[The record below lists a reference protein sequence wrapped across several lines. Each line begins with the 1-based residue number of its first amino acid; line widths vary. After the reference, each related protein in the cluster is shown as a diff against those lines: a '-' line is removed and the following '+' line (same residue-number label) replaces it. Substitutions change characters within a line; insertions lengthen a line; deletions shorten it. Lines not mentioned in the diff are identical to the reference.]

1 MLFLEQIFRLHSSI
15 DAEKRQDYN
24 KQNARNVKRRNKSEK
39 EVLRRR
45 KVVDVQNLIFYILL
59 IINKPSEHYTCNRSK

>member
-45 KVVDVQNLIFYILL
+45 KVVDVQNLFF
-59 IINKPSEHYTCNRSK
+59 SFC

>member
-45 KVVDVQNLIFYILL
+45 KVVDVQNLIFFHFVDHQQTERTL
-59 IINKPSEHYTCNRSK
+59 HV